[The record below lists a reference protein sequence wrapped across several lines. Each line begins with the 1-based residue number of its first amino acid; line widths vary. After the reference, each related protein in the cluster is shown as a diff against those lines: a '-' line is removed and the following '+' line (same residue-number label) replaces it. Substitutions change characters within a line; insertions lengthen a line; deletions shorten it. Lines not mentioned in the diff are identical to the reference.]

1 MSIMLNNLLKEAF
14 KLWYDRLPGE
24 RPGHGS
30 PVYDFFTKK
39 LQRHVE
45 GLIHRFGYQ
54 ELIVKASV
62 GIGRWAQIP
71 WIGIRN
77 SKVTANFEEGL
88 FVVYVFS
95 PDFGAVCLTIIQ
107 GVSNL
112 SLDELEKS
120 ASELRR
126 RIRKPVGFGVGLEG
140 KLAHYEPLNS
150 KPDKYKK
157 GVLYSRKY
165 DLQKLP
171 HDEEL
176 EKDLRNALEAYQD
189 YT

>member
-1 MSIMLNNLLKEAF
+1 MLNNLLKEAF
-14 KLWYDRLPGE
+14 KLWYNRSPSE

-30 PVYDFFTKK
+30 PIYEFFTKK
-39 LQRHVE
+39 LQRHIE
-45 GLIHRFGYQ
+45 GLTYRFGYQ

-62 GIGRWAQIP
+62 GIGRWAKIP

-88 FVVYVFS
+88 FVVYVLS
-95 PDFGAVCLTIIQ
+95 PDFEAVYLTIIQ

-120 ASELRR
+120 TTELRR
-126 RIRKPVGFGVGLEG
+126 RIGKPAGFGIGLEG
-140 KLAHYEPLNS
+140 KLAHNEPLNS
-150 KPDKYKK
+150 KPDKYKR
-157 GVLYSRKY
+157 GILYSRKY

-171 HDEEL
+171 YDEEL

-189 YT
+189 YA

>member
-1 MSIMLNNLLKEAF
+1 MLNNLLKEAS
-14 KLWYDRLPGE
+14 KLWHDRSPSE
-24 RPGHGS
+24 QPGHGS
-30 PVYDFFTKK
+30 PVYDFYTKK
-39 LQRHVE
+39 LQRHIE
-45 GLIHRFGYQ
+45 GLTRRFGYQ

-77 SKVTANFEEGL
+77 SKVTTNFKEGL

-95 PDFGAVCLTIIQ
+95 PEFGAVYLTLIQ
-107 GVSNL
+107 GVSDL
-112 SLDELEKS
+112 SLNELEKS
-120 ASELRR
+120 TSEHRK
-126 RIRKPVGFGVGLEG
+126 RIRKPEGFSVGLEG
-140 KLAHYEPLNS
+140 KLAHDEPLNS

-157 GVLYSRKY
+157 GILYSRKY
-165 DLQKLP
+165 DLQNLL

-176 EKDLRNALEAYQD
+176 EKDLKNALEAYKD